1 MRREET
7 PGGIRAKEVRGQPP
21 SPELVTSYSLLVIG
35 LTAGNARKEVRRE
48 RRVCRG
54 QRVAL
59 GKERPVIADLPPAC
73 RAYGPEGGPVLRTLR
88 STPFEAGKEVIT
100 KARN

>member
-48 RRVCRG
+48 KRNGRRG
-54 QRVAL
+54 SENLGSQRTAV
-59 GKERPVIADLPPAC
+59 
-73 RAYGPEGGPVLRTLR
+73 GPFDPIQE
-88 STPFEAGKEVIT
+88 TPFSG
-100 KARN
+100 